1 MIGCFY
7 VLIIL
12 LGLILCFW
20 LLLICVVGIANGPVG
35 LVVFYEQNI
44 KDRVVELGLTTPEQI
59 KMTALWTGIA
69 LFLPLFTFVP
79 AMVYLYNGVNGFWDG
94 FLQMTGIFLIMG
106 LFDRLF
112 IVEYWVGHTKAWFI
126 PGTEDLMPYIPAQ
139 VKFRKWAGTL
149 VGFPLLAAVI
159 AGVIQLFR

>member
-1 MIGCFY
+1 
-7 VLIIL
+7 
-12 LGLILCFW
+12 
-20 LLLICVVGIANGPVG
+20 
-35 LVVFYEQNI
+35 
-44 KDRVVELGLTTPEQI
+44 
-59 KMTALWTGIA
+59 
-69 LFLPLFTFVP
+69 
-79 AMVYLYNGVNGFWDG
+79 MVYLYNGVNGFWDG

-112 IVEYWVGHTKAWFI
+112 IDEYWVGHTKAWFI

-159 AGVIQLFR
+159 ASVIQLFR